1 MLLNNTTIYDYDY
14 IIATYDYNNKT
25 TTDDYNKTTPDD
37 NDDHVRGALV
47 YMYVITYSLIIL
59 LGLPLHTHVICTIA
73 CKMERRTAATAWFLG
88 LSVGDLI
95 VILLLPFRIVSA
107 LEDFTWR
114 FQGALCRAC
123 SYLAFLNMHSAAL
136 LLAFLAVVRSLSGGF
151 CHRRAVPN
159 AAVLASWF
167 AGAVLSIPSLL
178 YRGTEDTIRG
188 TVCREKEAVA
198 IAGLRFLSGWL
209 FPFCVALV
217 CSCLVSMKKKGFK
230 IRNTQDYHVV
240 RLMIAAFLLCWLP
253 YHVLALL
260 SAYRADVPEG
270 LLRVGRPISTV
281 LAFSS
286 SCINPIIYM
295 AVRRSVDM
303 RWMQHAFSTRR
314 GSGSPKAGEEKPDT
328 AL

>member
-1 MLLNNTTIYDYDY
+1 MSFNNTT
-14 IIATYDYNNKT
+14 TYDYEDVVSVFNNT
-25 TTDDYNKTTPDD
+25 TTHNYVNNTTTH
-37 NDDHVRGALV
+37 NYDHALV

-73 CKMERRTAATAWFLG
+73 CKMERRTAVTAWFLG

-114 FQGALCRAC
+114 FQDALCKAC
-123 SYLAFLNMHSAAL
+123 AYLAFLNMHSTAL
-136 LLAFLAVVRSLSGGF
+136 LLAFLAVVRSLSGGL

-159 AAVLASWF
+159 AAVLVSWF
-167 AGAVLSIPSLL
+167 AGAVLSTPSLL
-178 YRGTEDTIRG
+178 NRSTENTIRG
-188 TVCREKEAVA
+188 TECREREAGSVA
-198 IAGLRFLSGWL
+198 GMRFLSGWL

-217 CSCLVSMKKKGFK
+217 CSSLVSMRKKGFK

-260 SAYRADVPEG
+260 SVYGADVSKD
-270 LLRVGRPISTV
+270 LLRVGRPVSTA
-281 LAFSS
+281 LAFSN
-286 SCINPIIYM
+286 SCVNPIIYV
-295 AVRRSVDM
+295 AVRRSANM
-303 RWMQHAFSTRR
+303 RWMQYAFSASR
-314 GSGSPKAGEEKPDT
+314 GSGSPQAGEEQPDT
-328 AL
+328 AI